1 MLVGGAAGPPRTAPG
16 IGRRPTPGTHPNAR
30 RSPRGRRPP
39 PPTPAAGPQ
48 QLRQLNAAWLSMRVR
63 LPRNAIDSSRAR
75 TLIRIGVAW
84 LPQADQREVT
94 TCRPRGRRSRRSAVG
109 DGQRDDRA
117 PAEVV
122 AAGLAGGG
130 PLDGAGPPA
139 AAVTRSPPE
148 QFGPVGQR
156 LAALADAGLYGQ
168 VARNGSCRVAAG
180 QGRTDEPLCGRPEP
194 LLPDPGQ
201 VL

>member
-130 PLDGAGPPA
+130 PLDGAGPPGGRGHEVTSR
-139 AAVTRSPPE
+139 AVRPSGSAPR
-148 QFGPVGQR
+148 GPRGR
-156 LAALADAGLYGQ
+156 RALRA
-168 VARNGSCRVAAG
+168 
-180 QGRTDEPLCGRPEP
+180 GRTKR
-194 LLPDPGQ
+194 LLPRCRWSGPDGRTVMWTARAAPS
-201 VL
+201 